1 MKTMKYIAL
10 GVMAA
15 SMTLATTSCSD
26 NFLEVENPSGEPLE
40 EYYTTDEHINEALN
54 AAYDPIHWP
63 DWGLGQYNALNIDA
77 EIMGDDFWVGGSD
90 KNDNQQWHML
100 FNFEANASHTLSS
113 LWTVDYSGIKR
124 CNDLLKYIPW
134 AAGNLT
140 AENKASYEMQG
151 RALRVYFYNNLWHYF
166 GNIPF
171 YLENLS
177 TPYTAPQLKADEVY
191 NNLISELEAVIDSKV
206 LPMRWDDK
214 NSGRMSQAMCYM
226 MYAEMVMYQNDKTR
240 YPKALQYMQE
250 IINDKSEYGLMDNFA
265 DIWKESGEWCK
276 ESIWEINYEDGNNE
290 RGWSSPLAI
299 GGTILPTL
307 ISPNAWPGGD
317 GWVKQASDG
326 WGFLPVRQETY
337 DLYSDNDTRRAATCW
352 DCRGMGTDG
361 DADDTHYHKRYQ
373 DTGLWLAKYRPFTEN
388 NADAGFDAN
397 LNYNNNYRFYRVAE
411 AYLNAAELLLETGG
425 DANLAKD
432 YVNAIRNRA
441 GVAQKTSVTVDD
453 VIEERHLEFVG
464 EGKRYFDLVR
474 TGKAASVLTPDKYG
488 YRTNSWTKSK
498 KYIPIAQ
505 AELDSDPALVQNNY

>member
-10 GVMAA
+10 GVMTA

-90 KNDNQQWHML
+90 KNDNQHWHML
-100 FNFEANASHTLSS
+100 FNFEANASNTLSS

-177 TPYTAPQLKADEVY
+177 IPYTAPQLKADEVY
-191 NNLISELEAVIDSKV
+191 NNLITELEAVIDSKV

-214 NSGRMSQAMCYM
+214 NCGRMSQAMCYM

-488 YRTNSWTKSK
+488 YRTNPWTESK

>member
-1 MKTMKYIAL
+1 MKYIAL
-10 GVMAA
+10 GVLTA
-15 SMTLATTSCSD
+15 SITLATTSCSD
-26 NFLEVENPSGEPLE
+26 SFLEVENPSGEPLE

-77 EIMGDDFWVGGSD
+77 EIMGDDFWVGGANKSD
-90 KNDNQQWHML
+90 MQNWHML
-100 FNFEANASHTLSS
+100 FNYEANASNTLSS

-134 AAGNLT
+134 AEGNLT

-171 YLENLS
+171 YLENLTS
-177 TPYTAPQLKADEVY
+177 PYTAPQLKADEVY
-191 NNLISELEAVIDSKV
+191 DNLITELEAVIDSKA

-250 IINDKSEYGLMDNFA
+250 IISDKNEYGLVDDFA
-265 DIWKESGEWCK
+265 SIWKESGEWSK
-276 ESIWEINYEDGNNE
+276 ESIWEVNYEDGNNE
-290 RGWSSPLAI
+290 RGWGSPLAI
-299 GGTILPTL
+299 GGTVMPTL
-307 ISPNAWPGGD
+307 ISPNGWPKID
-317 GWVKQASDG
+317 GWTQDG
-326 WGFLPVRQETY
+326 WGFLPVRLETY
-337 DLYSDNDTRRAATCW
+337 NMFSSNDKRRDATIW
-352 DCRGMGTDG
+352 DARGVEYTE
-361 DADDTHYHKRYQ
+361 RYQ
-373 DTGLWLAKYRPFTEN
+373 DTHLWLGKYRPLDEN
-388 NADAGFDAN
+388 NAQASGDKN
-397 LNYNNNYRFYRVAE
+397 LNYNNNLRVYRVAE

-425 DANLAKD
+425 DASQAKE
-432 YVNAIRNRA
+432 YVNTIRRRA
-441 GVAQKTSVTVDD
+441 GITELGAVTKDD
-453 VIEERHLEFVG
+453 VINERHLEFVG

-474 TGKAASVLTPDKYG
+474 TGKAASVLTPDE
-488 YRTNSWTKSK
+488 YRTNSWTEKK

-505 AELDSDPALVQNNY
+505 AELDSDPALVQNDY

>member
-432 YVNAIRNRA
+432 YVNKIRRRA
-441 GVAQKTSVTVDD
+441 GITELGAVTLDD
-453 VIEERHLEFVG
+453 VINERHLEFVG

-474 TGKAASVLTPDKYG
+474 TGKAATVLVPDSYG
-488 YRTNSWTKSK
+488 YRTSSWTESK

>member
-10 GVMAA
+10 GVIAA

-100 FNFEANASHTLSS
+100 FNFEANASNTLSS

-177 TPYTAPQLKADEVY
+177 IPYTAPQLKADEVY
-191 NNLISELEAVIDSKV
+191 NNLITELEAVIDSKV

-214 NSGRMSQAMCYM
+214 NCGRMSQAMCYM

-388 NADAGFDAN
+388 NADAGFDTN

-425 DANLAKD
+425 DAGLAKD
-432 YVNAIRNRA
+432 YVNIIRRRA
-441 GVAQKTSVTVDD
+441 GIAELGAVTLDD
-453 VIEERHLEFVG
+453 VINERRLEFVG

-474 TGKAASVLTPDKYG
+474 TGKAATVLVPDSYG
-488 YRTNSWTKSK
+488 YRTNSWTESK
-498 KYIPIAQ
+498 KYIPIGQ

>member
-191 NNLISELEAVIDSKV
+191 NNLITELEAVIDSKV

-290 RGWSSPLAI
+290 RGWNSPLAI

-388 NADAGFDAN
+388 NADAGFDVN

-488 YRTNSWTKSK
+488 YRTNFWTESK

>member
-1 MKTMKYIAL
+1 MKTIKYLAL
-10 GVMAA
+10 GVLAT
-15 SMTLATTSCSD
+15 SMTLANTSCSD
-26 NFLEVENPSGEPLE
+26 SFLEVENPTGENLE

-77 EIMGDDFWVGGSD
+77 EIMGDNFWVGGSNKTD
-90 KNDNQQWHML
+90 MQNWHML
-100 FNFEANASHTLSS
+100 ANYEANANNTLSS

-134 AAGNLT
+134 AEANLT
-140 AENKASYEMQG
+140 EKNKASYEMQG

-177 TPYTAPQLKADEVY
+177 SPYTAPQLKADEVY
-191 NNLISELEAVIDSKV
+191 SQLIVELESVIDSKV

-214 NSGRMSQAMCYM
+214 NCGRMSQAMCYM

-250 IINDKSEYGLMDNFA
+250 IIGDTGNYDLVDDFA
-265 DIWKESGEWCK
+265 SIWKESGEWCK
-276 ESIWEINYEDGNNE
+276 ESIWEVNYEDGNNE
-290 RGWSSPLAI
+290 RGWDSPLAI
-299 GGTILPTL
+299 GGTVLPTL
-307 ISPNAWPGGD
+307 ISPNSWPGGD
-317 GWVKQASDG
+317 GWDKGGVG

-337 DLYSDNDTRRAATCW
+337 DMYGTGDKRRDATIW
-352 DCRGMGTDG
+352 DVRGTEY
-361 DADDTHYHKRYQ
+361 TERYQ
-373 DTGLWLAKYRPFTEN
+373 DTHLWLAKYRPFTEN
-388 NADAGFDAN
+388 NADAGFDNN
-397 LNYNNNYRFYRVAE
+397 LNYNNNLRVYRVAE

-425 DANLAKD
+425 DAGLAKD
-432 YVNAIRNRA
+432 YVNKIRRRA
-441 GVAQKTSVTVDD
+441 GIAELGAVTLDD
-453 VIEERHLEFVG
+453 VINERRLEFVG

-474 TGKAASVLTPDKYG
+474 TGKAATVLVPDSYG
-488 YRTNSWTKSK
+488 YRTNSWTESK

>member
-90 KNDNQQWHML
+90 KNDNQHWHML
-100 FNFEANASHTLSS
+100 FNFEANASNTLSS

-177 TPYTAPQLKADEVY
+177 IPYTAPQLKADEVY
-191 NNLISELEAVIDSKV
+191 NNLITELEAVIDSKV

-299 GGTILPTL
+299 GGTVLPTL

-388 NADAGFDAN
+388 NADAGFDTN

-425 DANLAKD
+425 DAGLAKD
-432 YVNAIRNRA
+432 YVNKIRRRA
-441 GVAQKTSVTVDD
+441 GIAELGAVTLDD
-453 VIEERHLEFVG
+453 VINERRLEFVG

-474 TGKAASVLTPDKYG
+474 TGKAATVLVPDSYG
-488 YRTNSWTKSK
+488 YRTNSWTESK
-498 KYIPIAQ
+498 KYIPIGQ

>member
-100 FNFEANASHTLSS
+100 FNFEANASNTLSS

-177 TPYTAPQLKADEVY
+177 IPYTAPQLKADEVY
-191 NNLISELEAVIDSKV
+191 NNLITELEAVIDSKV

-388 NADAGFDAN
+388 NADAGFDTN

-425 DANLAKD
+425 DAGLAKD
-432 YVNAIRNRA
+432 YVNKIRRRA
-441 GVAQKTSVTVDD
+441 GIAELGAVTLDD
-453 VIEERHLEFVG
+453 VINERHLEFVG

-474 TGKAASVLTPDKYG
+474 TGKAATVLVPDSYG
-488 YRTNSWTKSK
+488 YRTNSWTESK
-498 KYIPIAQ
+498 LSLIHI
-505 AELDSDPALVQNNY
+505 

>member
-100 FNFEANASHTLSS
+100 FNFEANASNTLSS

-177 TPYTAPQLKADEVY
+177 IPYTAPQLKADEVY
-191 NNLISELEAVIDSKV
+191 NNLITELEAVIDSKV

-388 NADAGFDAN
+388 NADAGFDTN

-425 DANLAKD
+425 DAGLAKD
-432 YVNAIRNRA
+432 YVN
-441 GVAQKTSVTVDD
+441 
-453 VIEERHLEFVG
+453 L
-464 EGKRYFDLVR
+464 
-474 TGKAASVLTPDKYG
+474 
-488 YRTNSWTKSK
+488 NSAT
-498 KYIPIAQ
+498 
-505 AELDSDPALVQNNY
+505 L

>member
-10 GVMAA
+10 GVMTA

-90 KNDNQQWHML
+90 KNDNQHWHML
-100 FNFEANASHTLSS
+100 FNFEANASNTLSS

-177 TPYTAPQLKADEVY
+177 IPYTAPQLKADEVY
-191 NNLISELEAVIDSKV
+191 DNLITELEAVIDSKV

-214 NSGRMSQAMCYM
+214 NCGRMSQAMCYM

-250 IINDKSEYGLMDNFA
+250 IINDKSEYGLMDNFT

-299 GGTILPTL
+299 GGTVLPTL

-432 YVNAIRNRA
+432 YVNKIRNRA

-474 TGKAASVLTPDKYG
+474 SGKAASVLTPDKYG
-488 YRTNSWTKSK
+488 YRTNS
-498 KYIPIAQ
+498 
-505 AELDSDPALVQNNY
+505 